1 MKIVFDARMFGHSFG
16 IGVYTRELIS
26 RLPIQG
32 RDHQFTFLVRPAD
45 ETYIREH
52 IVKGAKNVRLV
63 PTKISHYSWAEQ
75 LVLPLL
81 LMRLNA
87 QVVHFPNF
95 NVPIFYNGDFV
106 VTVHDMVHHKIFG
119 HRRDSWYKHLAYRWV
134 MKRALFGSRAVIA
147 VSKFSKQEILQFY
160 PDMPARKIYT
170 VAEGVGPEFNRE
182 ELPGEIYTLRE
193 KYGIKQPYILFVGV
207 WEVKKNLP
215 CLATVFEKLAARHSD
230 LQLVLAGKEDPWHPE
245 VREQV
250 EAAAG
255 KYKDRLIAPGFVENE
270 DMPALFRQAEVYVN
284 ASPNEGFGLP
294 GVEAQACGTP
304 VAVADTDVFR
314 EVYGQAAHYFNFR
327 EVDYAT
333 KVIDGLLLNHSK
345 RMDLKFLGFEQAKL
359 YSWEDTVDKTL
370 QIYEAL

>member
-1 MKIVFDARMFGHSFG
+1 MRIVFDGRMIGSGFG
-16 IGVYTRELIS
+16 IGVYTFELLKWLVI
-26 RLPIQG
+26 IG
-32 RDHQFTFLVRPAD
+32 KEHQWLILINSTQEEFVKSNLVLAD
-45 ETYIREH
+45 NI
-52 IVKGAKNVRLV
+52 KLV
-63 PTKISHYSWAEQ
+63 VSDIPHYSWAEQ
-75 LVLPLL
+75 LRLPRIISKLKPDI
-81 LMRLNA
+81 
-87 QVVHFPNF
+87 VHFPNF
-95 NVPIFYNGDFV
+95 NVPIFYKGKFV
-106 VTVHDMVHHKIFG
+106 VTIHDVVHHLLPG
-119 HRRDSWYKHLAYRWV
+119 HRRGSAYKRSAYRIV
-134 MKRALFGSRAVIA
+134 INKAVTNSRAIIS
-147 VSKFSKQEILQFY
+147 VSKSSKQDILKFF
-160 PDMPARKIYT
+160 PKVEPNKIF
-170 VAEGVGPEFNRE
+170 VIPEGVDKSFNTQ
-182 ELPGEIYTLRE
+182 ELPGEIYALRE
-193 KYGIKQPYILFVGV
+193 KYGITPPYILFVGV

-215 CLATVFEKLAARHSD
+215 FLATVFEKLAARHSD